1 MFNYG
6 IYWYKWS
13 INKMKV
19 LKKFRFKKLV
29 NIFKFE
35 NIMRN
40 RLYSIK
46 VLMGGI

>member
-1 MFNYG
+1 
-6 IYWYKWS
+6 
-13 INKMKV
+13 MKV

-29 NIFKFE
+29 NIFNFE

-40 RLYSIK
+40 RLYSIN